1 MLLGPQVCAVLAGKV
16 DAQPRRGIIRLM
28 VKILHD
34 LKDLGI
40 MVYSLLWV
48 MQDFVHQ
55 PYQVA
60 PSMMATTVTVL

>member
-1 MLLGPQVCAVLAGKV
+1 M
-16 DAQPRRGIIRLM
+16 
-28 VKILHD
+28 
-34 LKDLGI
+34 GI